1 MAKRRIA
8 LFGGSFD
15 PPHWGHFLLA
25 CDARDQFA
33 LDEVV
38 FLPAAQSPLK
48 ENSPVASGKDR
59 VHWLETAIAD
69 CPGLRVSDWELR
81 QPGPSYSIQTVLHWR
96 TIEPTAELFWIIG
109 ADQALSLPKWH
120 RIEELLQEIGFI
132 VFPRPG
138 QPDLSRETLP
148 YAESLFL
155 LPGHHVDLSSSEIR
169 ERLRRR
175 KSLHFLVP
183 GKIRSYLENYSPY
196 QKPSIH

>member
-25 CDARDQFA
+25 CDAREKFA

-38 FLPAAQSPLK
+38 FLPAARSPLK
-48 ENSPVASGKDR
+48 ENSPIASGEDR
-59 VHWLETAIAD
+59 LHWLETAIAGRS
-69 CPGLRVSDWELR
+69 GLRVSDWELR
-81 QPGPSYSIQTVLHWR
+81 QSGPSYSIETVRHWQ

-120 RIEELLQEIGFI
+120 RIEELLQQISFI

-138 QPDLSRETLP
+138 QPELSEETLP
-148 YAESLFL
+148 YSGSLFL
-155 LPGHHVDLSSSEIR
+155 LPGHHVNLSSSEIR
-169 ERLRRR
+169 ERLRER

-183 GKIRSYLENYSPY
+183 ENIRSYLEDYSLY